1 MVQNQVREVGSDVSL
16 VLVGSRSDK
25 QNKDEVLLVGECAQV
40 YESIPSLLL
49 ASQIFL

>member
-16 VLVGSRSDK
+16 VLVGSRSE